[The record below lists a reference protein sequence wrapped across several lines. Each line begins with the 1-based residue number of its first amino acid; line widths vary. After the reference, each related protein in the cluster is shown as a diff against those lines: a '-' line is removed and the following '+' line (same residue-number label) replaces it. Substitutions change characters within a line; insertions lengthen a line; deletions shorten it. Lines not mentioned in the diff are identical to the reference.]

1 MSTLP
6 TSPED
11 DKLQF
16 GKSRLMVIFCILFCV
31 EKINIQR
38 NVTHVSMFACITV
51 LNSNYMKLFSHNG
64 YKIYTRNSPT
74 LGLQS
79 TVNEDDTSQWK
90 LWIGIYLK
98 CIHEQGGYFLHN
110 SKNKRN
116 RWINLLLSRW
126 SKNYLPFRGSWV
138 HTHFLC
144 GISVSQSLVFCAVF
158 CIYHCLS
165 FGRCFV
171 CTLTCLCISRHRWEP

>member
-1 MSTLP
+1 LHASLSSIVSTWNHSD
-6 TSPED
+6 TMAT
-11 DKLQF
+11 KF
-16 GKSRLMVIFCILFCV
+16 
-31 EKINIQR
+31 
-38 NVTHVSMFACITV
+38 
-51 LNSNYMKLFSHNG
+51 
-64 YKIYTRNSPT
+64 T
-74 LGLQS
+74 LGTLLHWGVQS
-79 TVNEDDTSQWK
+79 NVNEDDTSQWK

-98 CIHEQGGYFLHN
+98 CIHEQGEYFLHN

-116 RWINLLLSRW
+116 KCINLLLYQW
-126 SKNYLPFRGSWV
+126 SNNYLPFRGSWV

-165 FGRCFV
+165 FGHCFV